1 MPSRAPDARHTPR
14 QARSR
19 TIVSAIVEAGRQLLV
34 AEGTGALT
42 TNRIAERAGV
52 SIGSLY
58 RYFENKEAIVA
69 AICEGETGREL
80 AGIRGAARWE
90 IEDLP
95 LADALAR
102 LVDFQLERHRR
113 LLELGGDHYRA
124 RQRDFSLTSRVGGD
138 TVERRIHELL
148 LRHRARVRVRDPE
161 QAAFVIACGV
171 SAIVRRAVD
180 ERPEA
185 LALPAFRD
193 ELVDLLCAYV
203 LGAAGRPSARDH

>member
-1 MPSRAPDARHTPR
+1 MPSRAPEPRHTPS

-19 TIVSAIVEAGRQLLV
+19 TIVSAIVEAGRRLLV
-34 AEGTGALT
+34 AEGPQALT

-80 AGIRGAARWE
+80 DGIREAARWE

-95 LADALAR
+95 LGEALAR

-113 LLELGGDHYRA
+113 LLGLGGDHYRA
-124 RQRDFSLTSRVGGD
+124 RQHEFSLTTRVGSD
-138 TVERRIHELL
+138 TVERRLRELL
-148 LRHRARVRVRDPE
+148 LRHRERVRVRDAG
-161 QAAFVIACGV
+161 QAAFVIARGI

-180 ERPEA
+180 ERPEK
-185 LALPAFRD
+185 LAEPAFRD

-203 LGAAGRPSARDH
+203 LGDPPRPPPAA